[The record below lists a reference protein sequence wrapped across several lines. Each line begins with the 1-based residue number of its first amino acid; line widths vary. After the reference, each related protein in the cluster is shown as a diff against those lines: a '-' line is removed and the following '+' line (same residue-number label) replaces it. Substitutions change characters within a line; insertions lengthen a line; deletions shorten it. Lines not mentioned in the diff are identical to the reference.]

1 VQVINARPS
10 SLDDCALTTDS
21 KLAASTGL
29 RRTLGL
35 ARPERGWLHWLR
47 DPHFALAALA
57 AVPVWFALGRLVG
70 ERMQVDLALTALL
83 SLAVVQPVVEELVFR
98 GALQGRLLERGWAR
112 RIGPVSH
119 ANLATTVAFVA
130 LHFLV
135 QPPAWAIAVAAPS
148 LVFGHVRERFG
159 SVLPAIALHSIYNAG
174 FAVTAWWV
182 HH

>member
-1 VQVINARPS
+1 M
-10 SLDDCALTTDS
+10 DDCALTTDS

-57 AVPVWFALGRLVG
+57 AVPVWIALGRLVG
-70 ERMQVDLALTALL
+70 ERMHADLALTALL
-83 SLAVVQPVVEELVFR
+83 ALAVVQPVVEELVFR

-112 RIGPVSH
+112 RIGPVSR
-119 ANLATTVAFVA
+119 ANLGTTVAFVA
-130 LHFLV
+130 LHFV
-135 QPPAWAIAVAAPS
+135 AQPPAWAIAVAAPS
-148 LVFGHVRERFG
+148 LVFGYARERF
-159 SVLPAIALHSIYNAG
+159 SSILPAIALHSIYNAG

-182 HH
+182 HR

>member
-1 VQVINARPS
+1 
-10 SLDDCALTTDS
+10 
-21 KLAASTGL
+21 
-29 RRTLGL
+29 
-35 ARPERGWLHWLR
+35 
-47 DPHFALAALA
+47 
-57 AVPVWFALGRLVG
+57 
-70 ERMQVDLALTALL
+70 MQVDLALTALL

-98 GALQGRLLERGWAR
+98 GALQGRLLERGWTR

-119 ANLATTVAFVA
+119 ANLGTTVAFVA
-130 LHFLV
+130 LHFLA

-159 SVLPAIALHSIYNAG
+159 SVLPAIVLHSIYNAG

>member
-1 VQVINARPS
+1 M
-10 SLDDCALTTDS
+10 DDCALTTDS

-35 ARPERGWLHWLR
+35 ARPERGWLQWLR

-57 AVPVWFALGRLVG
+57 AVPVWIALGRLVG

-98 GALQGRLLERGWAR
+98 GALQGRLLERGWTR
-112 RIGPVSH
+112 RIGPVSS
-119 ANLATTVAFVA
+119 ANLGTTAAFVV
-130 LHFLV
+130 LHFMA

-148 LVFGHVRERFG
+148 LVFGHLRERFG
-159 SVLPAIALHSIYNAG
+159 SVLPAIALHFIYNAG
-174 FAVTAWWV
+174 FAATAWRV